1 MIGRAQVAESMGFE
15 VYEPGGGTQGPEKL
29 RLARHGEKTWRQG
42 TDGGGNAM
50 RLRAFR
56 EFGIREFAMRELF
69 ASGIPDIPMCDE
81 LLLLWVSPPGYSMA
95 HTTTSL

>member
-1 MIGRAQVAESMGFE
+1 MTRGEDVA
-15 VYEPGGGTQGPEKL
+15 
-29 RLARHGEKTWRQG
+29 ARDRWQMY
-42 TDGGGNAM
+42 AM
-50 RLRAFR
+50 RLRVFR